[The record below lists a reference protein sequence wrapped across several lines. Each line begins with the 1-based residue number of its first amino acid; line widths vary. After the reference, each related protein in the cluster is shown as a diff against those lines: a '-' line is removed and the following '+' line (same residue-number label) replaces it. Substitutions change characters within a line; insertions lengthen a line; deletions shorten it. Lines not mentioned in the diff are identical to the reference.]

1 MKKEGL
7 ARWPKLPRVSS
18 NIKLVILLAATV
30 LLVAAVLFGL
40 LGGATVESRLEN
52 MMMRVLTVP
61 NGDLA
66 ALFEPY
72 DSVDEALTVV
82 TQQEMQ
88 LALAGALGDFADAE
102 LLKQPVIA
110 YEVLGVHVMALVH
123 DYTILPKSVT
133 VKQLDLPSQYDFEA
147 TVVLNMDGVED
158 EPLTLS
164 GRIFI
169 NAKEHVLYLG
179 MGMSVQDLIAY
190 YPQ

>member
-1 MKKEGL
+1 MKKEGS
-7 ARWPKLPRVSS
+7 AGLPRVSS
-18 NIKLVILLAATV
+18 HIKLGILLAAIV

-61 NGDLA
+61 NPDFA

-72 DSVDEALTVV
+72 ESVDEALTVV

-88 LALAGALGDFADAE
+88 MALAGALGDFADE
-102 LLKQPVIA
+102 EVLKQPVIA

-147 TVVLNMDGVED
+147 TVLLNMEGVED

-169 NAKEHVLYLG
+169 NAEEHVLYLG